1 MTLNQYDYDELLS
14 LKDNV
19 SKFSEK
25 IKMLLKNKGEESL
38 LNEVLK
44 ADKYD
49 GKCNFTIK
57 CNNHNGFLNITITNS
72 FWMIGYKGPQ

>member
-1 MTLNQYDYDELLS
+1 MTLNQYDYDKLLS

-25 IKMLLKNKGEESL
+25 IKMLLKNKGEEAL

-44 ADKYD
+44 ADEY
-49 GKCNFTIK
+49 GERYNFTIK
-57 CNNHNGFLNITITNS
+57 CNNHNGFLNITITNG
-72 FWMIGYKGPQ
+72 FWMIALKNP